1 MSNHPTNILVISI
14 MSNILFLKAKIAILF
29 VCFQMIEQIEGI
41 I

>member
-1 MSNHPTNILVISI
+1 MSNDQTNVLVISI
-14 MSNILFLKAKIAILF
+14 MSNFLFPKVKIAILF